1 MRLLRQKI
9 CRETLIHSEALFWRP
24 TFSWSMTMFA
34 SPRDLADRLLDSRYV
49 IDESILSVI
58 FLAARMR
65 RPLLIEGPP
74 GCGKTELAYAVAR
87 SAETSVERL
96 QCYIG
101 VNEDKA
107 IGTFDEALQKLFLDA
122 ETFRCGSDWEAI
134 RQQLHSLEFFT
145 KGPLLR
151 ALLYEEKPCVLLV
164 DEIDKVDHEFEAL
177 LLELLSDWQLT
188 IPKLGTVRAT
198 TIPFTVLTSNEERR
212 IGAPLL
218 RRSLYIRFDHPSI
231 DRERQIL
238 AIHRES
244 GDVNIHGQIAGLARA
259 LRSWS
264 LEKPPSIAEMLD
276 VARALEILGI
286 DEILPEH
293 RDLLLPLIAKTEADR
308 QRLLMRDG
316 FATLVADSLQYRL
329 DSVKNVVT

>member
-1 MRLLRQKI
+1 MF
-9 CRETLIHSEALFWRP
+9 SSP
-24 TFSWSMTMFA
+24 T
-34 SPRDLADRLLDSRYV
+34 DLADKLRASNYM
-49 IDESILSVI
+49 IDETILPVVY
-58 FLAARMR
+58 LAAKMR

-74 GCGKTELAYAVAR
+74 GSGKTELAYAVAR
-87 SAETSVERL
+87 SAGTHVERL
-96 QCYIG
+96 QCYVGI
-101 VNEDKA
+101 NEEKA
-107 IGTFDEALQKLFLDA
+107 IGKFDEALQQLFLQSA
-122 ETFRCGSDWEAI
+122 TVHESRDWEAI
-134 RQQLHSLEFFT
+134 RESLHGLEFFT

-151 ALLYEEKPCVLLV
+151 ALLCEGKPCVLLV

-188 IPKLGTVRAT
+188 IPKLGTVRAR
-198 TIPFTVLTSNEERR
+198 TIPFAVLTSNEERR

-238 AIHRES
+238 ALVTED
-244 GDVNIHGQIAGLARA
+244 GDINIHGQIAGLARA
-259 LRSWS
+259 LRGWS
-264 LEKPPSIAEMLD
+264 MEKPPSIAEMLD

-316 FATLVADSLQYRL
+316 FATLVADSLQYRF
-329 DSVKNVVT
+329 DSVT